1 MLGTRHEEYSD
12 FTNGLPFV
20 FNAELKRSRCYYST
34 ENNWHENLEIQLCT
48 SGQGSVLLDG
58 QRYAFAKDDI
68 VVVNTNVLHYTGTE
82 SELTYDCLIISTD
95 FCRQSGIPPETLFIQ
110 PLVQDSALV
119 HLVMELKAVYFDTA
133 DALRIPKLHK
143 ITLEL
148 LIALAERHSLQ
159 APSIVSRPRKF
170 ETVKNTLSYIRQ
182 HYARKITLDEISKT
196 VLCDKYTL
204 CKDFKKLTGQT
215 IMENLNHYRCIKA
228 IDCLSAGHSVTDTA
242 SLCGFENL
250 SFFTQT
256 FKRHIG
262 KLPSEYKK
270 PML

>member
-1 MLGTRHEEYSD
+1 MLGTRYEEYSH
-12 FTNGLPFV
+12 FINGLPFLL
-20 FNAELKRSRCYYST
+20 NTGLKRSCFYRST

-58 QRYAFAKDDI
+58 QKYAFTKDDMVI
-68 VVVNTNVLHYTGTE
+68 VNANVLHYTGTE
-82 SELTYDCLIISTD
+82 TELNYDCLIISTD
-95 FCRQSGIPPETLFIQ
+95 FCRQAGIDPESLLIE
-110 PLVQDSALV
+110 PLVRNPVLM
-119 HLVMELKAVYFDTA
+119 HLFTDLKTVYFDVA
-133 DALRIPKLHK
+133 DSFRIAKLHK

-148 LIALAERHSLQ
+148 LITLAEQHSIR
-159 APSIVSRPRKF
+159 APAAISRSRKF
-170 ETVKNTLSYIRQ
+170 ETVKNTISYIRQ
-182 HYARKITLDEISKT
+182 HYPHRVTLDEIAKA

-215 IMENLNHYRCIKA
+215 IIENLNHYRCIKA

-256 FKRHIG
+256 FKRYVG
-262 KLPSEYKK
+262 KLPSEYK
-270 PML
+270 L

>member
-1 MLGTRHEEYSD
+1 MLGTRHEEYSH

-20 FNAELKRSRCYYST
+20 LNAELERSRYYRST
-34 ENNWHENLEIQLCT
+34 ENNWHENLEVQLCT

-58 QRYAFAKDDI
+58 QSYSFAKDDI
-68 VVVNTNVLHYTGTE
+68 VVVNANVLHYTGTE

-95 FCRQSGIPPETLFIQ
+95 FCRQAGILPESLFIK
-110 PLVQDSALV
+110 PLLRNSTLVQLFTD
-119 HLVMELKAVYFDTA
+119 LKTVYFDVT

-148 LIALAERHSLQ
+148 LITLAEQHSLQ
-159 APSIVSRPRKF
+159 KPALVSQSRKF
-170 ETVKNTLSYIRQ
+170 DTVKNTLSYIRE
-182 HYARKITLDEISKT
+182 HYAHKVTLDKISKA

-228 IDCLSAGHSVTDTA
+228 IDCLSAGHSVSDTA

-262 KLPSEYKK
+262 KLPSEYKR
-270 PML
+270 